1 MPLRTADQY
10 LASLRDGRRVYYR
23 GRRVEDV
30 TAHPVIGLAARHA
43 AVDYEMAEDPRYRDL
58 AVVDGRSRYYVP
70 PRSADDLLA
79 RSRLIEVATRLGGTL
94 VVLIKEIGTD
104 ALFALTLVAHEMDR
118 RLGTSYGARVAQF
131 LDYCASEDLALAV
144 AQTDVK
150 GDRSLGPAE
159 QAAKGN
165 PDAYLRIVER
175 GGGGIVVRGA
185 KAHTSVSTNANELI
199 VLPTRAMGEA
209 DADYAVAFAIPID
222 TPGLTLVASPYLAT
236 KDKTAAEYP

>member
-1 MPLRTADQY
+1 MPLRTPAQY

-104 ALFALTLVAHEMDR
+104 ALFALGIVAHELDR
-118 RLGTSYGARVAQF
+118 RLGTGYAERVRAFHEQ
-131 LDYCASEDLALAV
+131 CAAGDLALAV

-150 GDRSLGPAE
+150 GDRALGPAE
-159 QAAKGN
+159 QAAQGY
-165 PDAYLRIVER
+165 PDAYVHIVGR
-175 GGGGIVVRGA
+175 R
-185 KAHTSVSTNANELI
+185 
-199 VLPTRAMGEA
+199 P
-209 DADYAVAFAIPID
+209 
-222 TPGLTLVASPYLAT
+222 
-236 KDKTAAEYP
+236 